1 MTTTPSHAAP
11 WTFRRALA
19 MLLPAPTQRPI
30 ERESPQH
37 LYMSGREA
45 VARALFAEQCQHS
58 ILDLADYD
66 ASPYLSR
73 AWLAEADRRIAHAK
87 SQDRHVAAFHGIKD
101 SDWIHLP
108 SLVQRDHREAFYA
121 AKGL

>member
-1 MTTTPSHAAP
+1 MSTTNHHAAP
-11 WTFRRALA
+11 WTFRRVFADLFYKPSRDALDL
-19 MLLPAPTQRPI
+19 MT
-30 ERESPQH
+30 
-37 LYMSGREA
+37 GREA
-45 VARALFAEQCQHS
+45 SARALFGERENWDPAQM
-58 ILDLADYD
+58 ADYD
-66 ASPYLSR
+66 ASPMLQG

-108 SLVQRDHREAFYA
+108 SLVQRDHREAFYQ

>member
-1 MTTTPSHAAP
+1 MTTNPSHAAP

-19 MLLPAPTQRPI
+19 MLVPAPTQRRI
-30 ERESPQH
+30 ERESRQQ

-45 VARALFAEQCQHS
+45 VARALYGEREGWDAKQM
-58 ILDLADYD
+58 ADYD

-101 SDWIHLP
+101 ADWIHLS
-108 SLVQRDHREAFYA
+108 SLAKVDHREAFWK

>member
-1 MTTTPSHAAP
+1 MTTTNHHAAP

-19 MLLPAPTQRPI
+19 MLTPAPTQRRA
-30 ERESPQH
+30 ERIGRQQ

-45 VARALFAEQCQHS
+45 VARALYGEREGWNAAQM
-58 ILDLADYD
+58 ADYD
-66 ASPYLSR
+66 ASPMLQG
-73 AWLAEADRRIAHAK
+73 AWGAEADRRIAHAK
-87 SQDRHVAAFHGIKD
+87 SHDRHVAAFHGIKD

-108 SLVQRDHREAFYA
+108 SLVQRDHREAFYQ